1 MSSLT
6 KQQQTTLVYI
16 IASLLML
23 VLAGG
28 LLYSLNS
35 SATAVTRLKQ
45 DVERKEKQAKDV
57 RPPTAE
63 EQSQWEAQENQLTGL
78 LLSEQAVPR
87 FFEEITRIATENSI
101 QRLSMNSEEVTI
113 DPSKAATADEAKVIA
128 VGIKHYLAVTMKFQG
143 QYADVAGFLGSVA
156 KLDRPIQYH
165 MVELKRGVPYVEA
178 QVVIN
183 VYKREPA

>member
-16 IASLLML
+16 IGCVLML
-23 VLAGG
+23 LVAGG

-35 SATAVTRLKQ
+35 SAATVTKLKQ
-45 DVERKEKQAKDV
+45 DVERKEKQAKGV
-57 RPPTAE
+57 RPATAE
-63 EQSQWEAQENQLTGL
+63 EQSQWEAQETQLGSL
-78 LLSEQAVPR
+78 LLSEQAVPQ
-87 FFEEITRIATENSI
+87 FFEEVTRIATENSI

-113 DPSKAATADEAKVIA
+113 DPGKAATADEARVIA

-143 QYADVAGFLGSVA
+143 QYVDVARFLGSVA
-156 KLDRPIQYH
+156 MLDRPIQYH
-165 MVELKRGVPYVEA
+165 LVELKRGFPYIEA